1 MKFELGNG
9 YQHLMR
15 CESAGEKANHY
26 PGCAFGIATR
36 EGLISSN
43 SGGHGNIESELK
55 ATTQSLFRIASMTKS
70 FVSMAILQLRDQ
82 GLLRLDEA
90 AETIIPELCDLAYPG
105 ADCPHISIE
114 NLLTMTAGFPEDNR
128 WADRKLDETEE
139 QLLALINEGLSFS
152 GPPNQAMEYSNLS
165 YALLGLVITR
175 VSGQSCQSYIT
186 DNIFKPLGMHNTVW
200 DYRAV
205 PSSQLVQGYRLLDAE
220 AELDNRWQAEPLL
233 GDGAWAPIGGIITS
247 VEDFSLYMQ
256 FLLSALNIE
265 TSDNALE
272 AEQSYPLKPS
282 SVREMAQPRNPW
294 AMVPG
299 QPRDA
304 ELVSRHYGYGLEIRQ
319 DKRGLVSVGHAG
331 ALPGFGSYFHC
342 YPELGFGVML
352 FTNLSYG
359 PGMLEA
365 CDEVSETL
373 IQKSG
378 YEEKLAQKY
387 FLLNQRRVELLG
399 LLKGWDSRFDSAVV
413 KELAEKRP
421 TTESSTFLADNF
433 YQDQSFEERIKQLVY
448 SLDEIG
454 TVKTIEPLVPINP
467 LRGSFVV
474 LGEQASLK
482 VFFSLTPEALP
493 RVQMFTI
500 EKVLQ

>member
-1 MKFELGNG
+1 MNLQLDGCTEG
-9 YQHLMR
+9 LMVR
-15 CESAGEKANHY
+15 VKANHY
-26 PGCAFGIATR
+26 PGYAFGIVSYH
-36 EGLISSN
+36 GLIRSDCGGYSN
-43 SGGHGNIESELK
+43 VESELK
-55 ATTQSLFRIASMTKS
+55 ASPKSLFRIASMTKS
-70 FVSMAILQLRDQ
+70 FVAMAILQLRDQ
-82 GLLRLDEA
+82 GVLRLDDL
-90 AETIIPELCDLAYPG
+90 AEVTIPELSALRYPTPDS
-105 ADCPHISIE
+105 ARITLH

-200 DYRAV
+200 DYKAV
-205 PSSQLVQGYRLLDAE
+205 PSSQLVQGYRLLDPE
-220 AELDNRWQAEPLL
+220 AEEVDKWQPEPLL

-256 FLLSALNIE
+256 FLLSALNTE
-265 TSDNALE
+265 TSDNRVE
-272 AEQSYPLKPS
+272 AEQSYPLRFT

-294 AMVPG
+294 AMVPS

-359 PGMLEA
+359 PGMMEA
-365 CDEVSETL
+365 CDEVSEAL

-378 YEEKLAQKY
+378 YQEKLAQKY
-387 FLLNQRRVELLG
+387 LWLNQRRAELLG
-399 LLKGWDSRFDSAVV
+399 LLKGWDSRLDSAVV

-421 TTESSTFLADNF
+421 AAEPSTFLAGNF
-433 YQDQSFEERIKQLVY
+433 YQDQRFEERIKQLAE
-448 SLDEIG
+448 SLDGIG
-454 TVKTIEPLVPINP
+454 KIKTIEPLKPINP
-467 LRGSFVV
+467 LRGTFVIQ
-474 LGEQASLK
+474 GERGNLK